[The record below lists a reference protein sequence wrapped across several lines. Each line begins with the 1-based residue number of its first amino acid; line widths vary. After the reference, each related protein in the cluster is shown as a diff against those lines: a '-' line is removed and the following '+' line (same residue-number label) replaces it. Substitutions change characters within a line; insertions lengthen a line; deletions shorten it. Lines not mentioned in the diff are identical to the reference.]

1 MRGTIGKKKWR
12 TTFNFGWVGMFS
24 EGKREKMRGG
34 IQSPSNYHETPYTH
48 YLIRCASYMQRA
60 SHANNIFYLVY
71 QKTQVPL
78 TLLNIIKD
86 QKVLLI

>member
-34 IQSPSNYHETPYTH
+34 GNPIT
-48 YLIRCASYMQRA
+48 I
-60 SHANNIFYLVY
+60 
-71 QKTQVPL
+71 
-78 TLLNIIKD
+78 
-86 QKVLLI
+86 